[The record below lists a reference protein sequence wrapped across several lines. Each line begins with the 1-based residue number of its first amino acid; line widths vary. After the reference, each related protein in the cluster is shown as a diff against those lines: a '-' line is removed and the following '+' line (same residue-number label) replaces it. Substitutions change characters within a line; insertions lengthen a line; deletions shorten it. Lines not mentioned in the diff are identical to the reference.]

1 MKYQKSAEVILA
13 NWIYTICEGLNDR
26 RIFFL
31 MKDNQEYKNG
41 RQLQIEDYLQENMLE
56 TEGNVEVPSILAVSE
71 LEEVDTKA
79 VTNKL
84 LEKILSKDNMN
95 TAFKRVKAN
104 KGARG
109 IDDMTVDELLQYL
122 KENGEQIKEDIRE
135 GRYNPKAVRR
145 VEIPKTDGS
154 KRKLGI
160 PTVVDRVIQQAIA
173 QQLSKIYEP
182 KFSENSY
189 GFRPNKS
196 TQDAVLKAKEIMNNG
211 YKWVVDLDL
220 EKFFDTVNQD
230 LLISIIRR
238 TVNEDKVVSII
249 RKYLQAGVL
258 VNGVFE
264 KTEEGTP
271 QGGNISP
278 ILSNIMLNELD
289 KELEKRGLEFVRYAD
304 DCVIFTKSRK
314 SAERVMENITRF
326 IETKLRLKVN
336 KNKSKV
342 ERPWRIKYLGFSFY
356 QAKGKVEIRIHPKS
370 IAKFKD
376 KIREITSRSNAM
388 SMETRYMRLKQ
399 VIRGWVNYFKIANM
413 EKVAQTLDKWIR
425 RRIRM
430 CYWKQWKKTKT
441 KYDNLMRLGIGS
453 SKAWEYANT
462 RKSYWRI
469 SDTPFMHRALNN
481 KRLERLGY
489 LSLSSVYC

>member
-1 MKYQKSAEVILA
+1 MK
-13 NWIYTICEGLNDR
+13 G
-26 RIFFL
+26 
-31 MKDNQEYKNG
+31 NQTYENG
-41 RQLQIEDYLQENMLE
+41 RQLRIEDYLQENRLE
-56 TEGNVEVPSILAVSE
+56 TEGNVEVPSVLDVSE
-71 LEEVDTKA
+71 LEEIDTKT
-79 VTNKL
+79 VTNEI
-84 LEKILSKDNMN
+84 LEEILSQDNMN
-95 TAFKRVKAN
+95 LAYKRVKAN
-104 KGARG
+104 KGASG
-109 IDDMTVDELLQYL
+109 IDDMQVDELLQYL
-122 KENGEQIKEDIRE
+122 KENGDQIREDIRKGE
-135 GRYNPKAVRR
+135 YNPKAVRR

-182 KFSENSY
+182 IFSENSY
-189 GFRPNKS
+189 GFRPNRS
-196 TQDAVLKAKEIMNNG
+196 CHDAILKAKEIMNNG

-238 TVNEDKVVSII
+238 TVNEDKVVSLI

-264 KTEEGTP
+264 KTEKGTP

-289 KELEKRGLEFVRYAD
+289 KELESRGLKFVRYAD
-304 DCVIFTKSRK
+304 DCIIFTKSRK
-314 SAERVMENITRF
+314 AAERVMENITKF
-326 IETKLRLKVN
+326 IEKKLRLKVN
-336 KNKSKV
+336 RKKSKV
-342 ERPWRIKYLGFSFY
+342 DRPWRIKYLGFSFY
-356 QAKGKVEIRIHPKS
+356 QTKGKVEIRIHPKS
-370 IAKFKD
+370 IEKFKD

-388 SMETRYMRLKQ
+388 SMETRFQKLRQ

-413 EKVAQTLDKWIR
+413 KRIAQKLDKWIR

-430 CYWKQWKKTKT
+430 CYWKQWKKIKT
-441 KYDNLMRLGIGS
+441 KHDNLVRLGIEND
-453 SKAWEYANT
+453 KAWQFANT

-469 SDTPFMHRALNN
+469 SNSPILEKSLNN
-481 KRLERLGY
+481 KTLERLGY
-489 LSLSSVYC
+489 LSISSVYC

>member
-1 MKYQKSAEVILA
+1 MK
-13 NWIYTICEGLNDR
+13 G
-26 RIFFL
+26 
-31 MKDNQEYKNG
+31 NQRYDDG
-41 RQLQIEDYLQENMLE
+41 RQLQIEDYLQENKLE
-56 TEGNVEVPSILAVSE
+56 TEGNVEVASVFDVSK
-71 LEEVDTKA
+71 LEEIDTKT
-79 VTNKL
+79 VTNEL
-84 LEKILSKDNMN
+84 LEKILSKDNLN
-95 TAFKRVKAN
+95 LEYKRVKAN
-104 KGARG
+104 KGASG
-109 IDDMTVDELLQYL
+109 IDNMQVDELLQYL
-122 KENGEQIKEDIRE
+122 KENGDQLKEDIRK
-135 GRYNPKAVRR
+135 GKYNPKAVRR
-145 VEIPKTDGS
+145 VEIPKADGS

-182 KFSENSY
+182 IFSENSY
-189 GFRPNKS
+189 GFRPNRS
-196 TQDAVLKAKEIMNNG
+196 CHDAILKAKEIMNKG

-230 LLISIIRR
+230 LLISIIRK
-238 TVNEDKVVSII
+238 TVNEDKVVSLI

-264 KTEEGTP
+264 NTEKGTP

-289 KELEKRGLEFVRYAD
+289 KELEKRGLQFVRYAD
-304 DCVIFTKSRK
+304 DCVIFTKSKK
-314 SAERVMENITRF
+314 SAERVMESITRF

-336 KNKSKV
+336 RVKSKV
-342 ERPWRIKYLGFSFY
+342 DRPWKIKYLGFSFY
-356 QAKGKVEIRIHPKS
+356 QSKGKVEIRIHPKS

-388 SMETRYMRLKQ
+388 SMEVRYKKLKQ

-413 EKVAQTLDKWIR
+413 GKIVQKLDKWIR

-430 CYWKQWKKTKT
+430 CYWKQWKKIKT
-441 KYDNLMRLGIGS
+441 KHDNLVKLGIENHE
-453 SKAWEYANT
+453 AWKFANT

-469 SDTPFMHRALNN
+469 SDTPFMHQALNN
-481 KRLERLGY
+481 KTLEKLGY
-489 LSLSSVYC
+489 TSLTSVYC

>member
-1 MKYQKSAEVILA
+1 
-13 NWIYTICEGLNDR
+13 
-26 RIFFL
+26 
-31 MKDNQEYKNG
+31 MKDNQECENG

-56 TEGNVEVPSILAVSE
+56 TEGNVEVPSILVVSE
-71 LEEVDTKA
+71 LEEVDTKT
-79 VTNKL
+79 VTNEL

-104 KGARG
+104 KGASG
-109 IDDMTVDELLQYL
+109 IDDMQVDELLQYL
-122 KENGEQIKEDIRE
+122 KENGEQIKEDIRN

-145 VEIPKTDGS
+145 VEIPKADGS

-173 QQLSKIYEP
+173 QQLSIIYEP
-182 KFSENSY
+182 TFSDNSY
-189 GFRPNKS
+189 GFRPNRS
-196 TQDAVLKAKEIMNNG
+196 AQDAVIKAKEIMNNG

-230 LLISIIRR
+230 LLISIIRK

-264 KTEEGTP
+264 KTEKGTP

-289 KELEKRGLEFVRYAD
+289 KELEKRGLQFVRYAD
-304 DCVIFTKSRK
+304 DCIIFTKSRK
-314 SAERVMENITRF
+314 SAQRVMESITRF

-336 KNKSKV
+336 KDKSKV
-342 ERPWRIKYLGFSFY
+342 DRPWRIKYLGFSFY
-356 QAKGKVEIRIHPKS
+356 QAKGRVEIRIHPKS

-388 SMETRYMRLKQ
+388 SMETRYAKLKQ
-399 VIRGWVNYFKIANM
+399 IIRGWVNYFKIANM
-413 EKVAQTLDKWIR
+413 GKIAQKLDEWIR

-430 CYWKQWKKTKT
+430 CYWKQWKKIKT
-441 KYDNLMRLGIGS
+441 KHENLVRLGIENQ
-453 SKAWEYANT
+453 KAWEYANT

-469 SDTPFMHRALNN
+469 SDTPFMHQILNN
-481 KRLERLGY
+481 KTLERLGY

>member
-1 MKYQKSAEVILA
+1 
-13 NWIYTICEGLNDR
+13 
-26 RIFFL
+26 

-71 LEEVDTKA
+71 LEEVDTKT
-79 VTNKL
+79 VTNEL

-95 TAFKRVKAN
+95 TAFKRVKGN
-104 KGARG
+104 KGASG

-122 KENGEQIKEDIRE
+122 KENGEQIKEDIRN
-135 GRYNPKAVRR
+135 GRYKPKAVRR

-160 PTVVDRVIQQAIA
+160 PTVVDRVILQAIA
-173 QQLSKIYEP
+173 QQLSIIYEP
-182 KFSENSY
+182 IFTENSY
-189 GFRPNKS
+189 GFRPNKRAH
-196 TQDAVLKAKEIMNNG
+196 DAVLKAKEIINNG
-211 YKWVVDLDL
+211 YKWVVDIEL

-230 LLISIIRR
+230 LLISIIR
-238 TVNEDKVVSII
+238 
-249 RKYLQAGVL
+249 KYLQAGEL

-264 KTEEGTP
+264 KTEKGTP

-289 KELEKRGLEFVRYAD
+289 KELEARGLQFVRYAE

-314 SAERVMENITRF
+314 SAERVMKNITKF

-336 KNKSKV
+336 KEKSKV
-342 ERPWRIKYLGFSFY
+342 DRPWRMKYLGFSFY
-356 QAKGKVEIRIHPKS
+356 QNKGKVEIRIQAKS

-388 SMETRYMRLKQ
+388 SMEARYMRLKQ
-399 VIRGWVNYFKIANM
+399 VIRSWVNYFKIANM
-413 EKVAQTLDKWIR
+413 GKIVQKLDEWIR

-430 CYWKQWKKTKT
+430 CYWKQWKRIKTKH
-441 KYDNLMRLGIGS
+441 DNLKRLGIGS

-469 SDTPFMHRALNN
+469 SDIPFMHQVLNN
-481 KRLERLGY
+481 KTLERLGY

>member
-1 MKYQKSAEVILA
+1 
-13 NWIYTICEGLNDR
+13 
-26 RIFFL
+26 
-31 MKDNQEYKNG
+31 MKDKQEYNNG
-41 RQLQIEDYLQENMLE
+41 RQLHIEDYLQENKLE
-56 TEGNVEVPSILAVSE
+56 TEGIVEVPSVFVVSSK
-71 LEEVDTKA
+71 EEIDTKT
-79 VTNKL
+79 VTNEL

-95 TAFKRVKAN
+95 LAFKRVKAN
-104 KGARG
+104 KGAGG

-122 KENGEQIKEDIRE
+122 KENGEQIKEDIRK
-135 GRYNPKAVRR
+135 GKYNPKAVKR
-145 VEIPKTDGS
+145 VEIPKADGS

-160 PTVVDRVIQQAIA
+160 PTVVDRVIQQAVA
-173 QQLSKIYEP
+173 QQLNIIYEP
-182 KFSENSY
+182 IFSENSY
-189 GFRPNKS
+189 GFRPNRS
-196 TQDAVLKAKEIMNNG
+196 CHDAIFKAKEIMNNG

-238 TVNEDKVVSII
+238 TINEDKVVSLI
-249 RKYLQAGVL
+249 RKYLQSGVL

-264 KTEEGTP
+264 KTEKGTP

-289 KELEKRGLEFVRYAD
+289 KELEKRGLQFVRYAD
-304 DCVIFTKSRK
+304 DCVIFTKSKK
-314 SAERVMENITRF
+314 SAERVMRSITEF

-336 KNKSKV
+336 RAKSKV
-342 ERPWRIKYLGFSFY
+342 DRPWRIKYLGFSFY
-356 QAKGKVEIRIHPKS
+356 QAKGKMEVRIHPKS

-376 KIREITSRSNAM
+376 KVRIITSRSNAM
-388 SMETRYMRLKQ
+388 SMETRYSKLRQ
-399 VIRGWVNYFKIANM
+399 VIIGWVNYFKIANM
-413 EKVAQTLDKWIR
+413 NKIVDILDKWIR

-441 KYDNLMRLGIGS
+441 KRENLKKLGIDPEEL
-453 SKAWEYANT
+453 WHYTRT

-469 SDTPFMHRALNN
+469 ADTPALHIALNN
-481 KRLERLGY
+481 KTLEKAGL

>member
-1 MKYQKSAEVILA
+1 
-13 NWIYTICEGLNDR
+13 
-26 RIFFL
+26 
-31 MKDNQEYKNG
+31 MKDNQEYENG
-41 RQLQIEDYLQENMLE
+41 RQLRIEDYLQENMLE
-56 TEGNVEVPSILAVSE
+56 TEGNVEVPSVLVVSKLKE
-71 LEEVDTKA
+71 IDTKT
-79 VTNKL
+79 VTNEL

-104 KGARG
+104 KGASG
-109 IDDMTVDELLQYL
+109 IDDKTVDELLQYL
-122 KENGEQIKEDIRE
+122 KENGEQIREDIRN

-145 VEIPKTDGS
+145 VEIPKADGG

-173 QQLSKIYEP
+173 QQLSIIYEP
-182 KFSENSY
+182 IFSENSY
-189 GFRPNKS
+189 GFRPNRS
-196 TQDAVLKAKEIMNNG
+196 AQDAVLKAKEIMNNG

-230 LLISIIRR
+230 LLISIIRK

-249 RKYLQAGVL
+249 RKYLQAGV
-258 VNGVFE
+258 VANGVFE
-264 KTEEGTP
+264 KTEKGTP

-289 KELEKRGLEFVRYAD
+289 KELEKRGLQFVRYAD
-304 DCVIFTKSRK
+304 DCVIFTKSKRA
-314 SAERVMENITRF
+314 AERVMENITKF

-342 ERPWRIKYLGFSFY
+342 DRPWRIKYLGFSFY
-356 QAKGKVEIRIHPKS
+356 QAKGKIEIRVHPKS

-376 KIREITSRSNAM
+376 KIREITARSNAM
-388 SMETRYMRLKQ
+388 SMETRYIRLKQ

-413 EKVAQTLDKWIR
+413 GKIAQTLDQWIR

-430 CYWKQWKKTKT
+430 CYWKQWKKVKT
-441 KYDNLMRLGIGS
+441 KHDNLVKLGIEK

-469 SDTPFMHRALNN
+469 SDTPFMHQVLNN
-481 KRLERLGY
+481 KTLERLGY
-489 LSLSSVYC
+489 LSLSRVYC

>member
-1 MKYQKSAEVILA
+1 
-13 NWIYTICEGLNDR
+13 
-26 RIFFL
+26 
-31 MKDNQEYKNG
+31 MKDKREYENG

-56 TEGNVEVPSILAVSE
+56 TEGNVEVPSVLVVSDE
-71 LEEVDTKA
+71 GKVDTKT
-79 VTNKL
+79 VNNEL

-95 TAFKRVKAN
+95 LAYKRVKAN
-104 KGARG
+104 KGASG
-109 IDDMTVDELLQYL
+109 IDGKTVDELLQYL
-122 KENGEQIKEDIRE
+122 KENGKQIKEDIRN

-145 VEIPKTDGS
+145 VEIPKADGS

-182 KFSENSY
+182 IFSENSY
-189 GFRPNKS
+189 GFRPNRS
-196 TQDAVLKAKEIMNNG
+196 CQDAILKAKEIMNNG

-238 TVNEDKVVSII
+238 TINEEKVVSLI

-258 VNGVFE
+258 VKGVFE
-264 KTEEGTP
+264 KTEQGTP

-289 KELEKRGLEFVRYAD
+289 KELEKRGLQFVRYAD
-304 DCVIFTKSRK
+304 DCIIFAKSK
-314 SAERVMENITRF
+314 KAAERIMANITKF

-336 KNKSKV
+336 RTKSKV
-342 ERPWRIKYLGFSFY
+342 DRPWRIKYLGFSFY
-356 QAKGKVEIRIHPKS
+356 QAKGRVEIRIHPKS
-370 IAKFKD
+370 VVKFKD
-376 KIREITSRSNAM
+376 KIRVITSRSNAM
-388 SMETRYMRLKQ
+388 SMETRYIKLKQ
-399 VIRGWVNYFKIANM
+399 TIVGWVNYFKIANM
-413 EKVAQTLDKWIR
+413 GKLAQTLDKWIR

-441 KYDNLMRLGIGS
+441 KYDNLIKMGVNKN
-453 SKAWEYANT
+453 KAYRTANS

-469 SDTPFMHRALNN
+469 SDTQEMHIALNN
-481 KRLERLGY
+481 KILERLGY
-489 LSLSSVYC
+489 TSLSSAHC

>member
-1 MKYQKSAEVILA
+1 
-13 NWIYTICEGLNDR
+13 
-26 RIFFL
+26 
-31 MKDNQEYKNG
+31 MKDNQECENG
-41 RQLQIEDYLQENMLE
+41 RQLRIEDYLQENMLE
-56 TEGNVEVPSILAVSE
+56 TEGNVEVPSVLVVSE
-71 LEEVDTKA
+71 LEEVDTKT
-79 VTNKL
+79 VTNEL
-84 LEKILSKDNMN
+84 LEKILSRENMN
-95 TAFKRVKAN
+95 IAFKRVKVN
-104 KGARG
+104 KGASG

-122 KENGEQIKEDIRE
+122 KENGEQIKEDIRN

-145 VEIPKTDGS
+145 VEIPKADGS

-173 QQLSKIYEP
+173 QQLSIIYEP
-182 KFSENSY
+182 IFSENSY
-189 GFRPNKS
+189 GFRPNRS
-196 TQDAVLKAKEIMNNG
+196 AQDAVLKSKEIMNNG
-211 YKWVVDLDL
+211 YKWVIDLDL

-230 LLISIIRR
+230 LLISIIRK

-264 KTEEGTP
+264 KTEKGTP

-289 KELEKRGLEFVRYAD
+289 KELEKRGLQFVRYAD
-304 DCVIFTKSRK
+304 DCAIFTKSKK

-336 KNKSKV
+336 KDKSKV
-342 ERPWRIKYLGFSFY
+342 DRPWRIKYLGFSFY
-356 QAKGKVEIRIHPKS
+356 QAKGKIEIRVHPKS
-370 IAKFKD
+370 IAKFRD
-376 KIREITSRSNAM
+376 KIREITARSNAM
-388 SMETRYMRLKQ
+388 SMETRYIRLKQ

-413 EKVAQTLDKWIR
+413 GKIAQKLDEWTR

-430 CYWKQWKKTKT
+430 CYWKQWKKVKT
-441 KYDNLMRLGIGS
+441 KHDNLVKLGIEK

-469 SDTPFMHRALNN
+469 SDTPFMHQVLNN
-481 KRLERLGY
+481 KTLERQGY